1 MPDAA
6 DTTERQKCLF
16 GAARTGMSNDRD
28 WRQIGGYLRIAA
40 DQRQLQSVIRFRVRR
55 RETPTRGVR

>member
-16 GAARTGMSNDRD
+16 GAARTAMSNDRD
-28 WRQIGGYLRIAA
+28 WRQIGGSGAWDRLSTHV
-40 DQRQLQSVIRFRVRR
+40 L
-55 RETPTRGVR
+55 

>member
-28 WRQIGGYLRIAA
+28 WRQIGGYLPLPLTSA
-40 DQRQLQSVIRFRVRR
+40 SYRV
-55 RETPTRGVR
+55 